1 MVSHSHWCIFLNK
14 SLNQKAILYRQMQY
28 FSPLEVAPVVP
39 YKEWEFIS
47 NEAIQPKSQSTLI
60 SKSQNTRMNLFKRPS
75 QYLKCFV
82 CLCLCLQP
90 FSIFLQSCVAQGF
103 IKSGMCLQYIIETRV
118 TLGHYILQLP
128 CWHINWDHMLLPRD
142 VIQVADLS
150 KLPSV
155 QTLQTSRY

>member
-14 SLNQKAILYRQMQY
+14 SLNQKAILYRQMQC
-28 FSPLEVAPVVP
+28 FSPLKVAPVVP

-47 NEAIQPKSQSTLI
+47 NEAIQPKHQSKLI

-103 IKSGMCLQYIIETRV
+103 IKSGMCLQYLRPIYSSCLASTSTGITCCFQ
-118 TLGHYILQLP
+118 G
-128 CWHINWDHMLLPRD
+128 MLIRWQICLNY
-142 VIQVADLS
+142 
-150 KLPSV
+150 LPSKPFRHHV
-155 QTLQTSRY
+155 IEIV